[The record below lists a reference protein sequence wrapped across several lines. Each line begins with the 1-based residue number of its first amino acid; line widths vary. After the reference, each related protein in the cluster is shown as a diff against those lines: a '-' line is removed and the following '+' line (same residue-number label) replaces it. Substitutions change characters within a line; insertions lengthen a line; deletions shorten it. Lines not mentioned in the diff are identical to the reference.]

1 VILPSSLAVRLAGF
15 LALGSLAGVVL
26 PAAGWAC
33 VGGLVAL
40 ALAVLVDGLR
50 LPRRPVVT
58 LRHLPRRLSLGE
70 SETILEELRNQAG
83 FGLRVRLTQVEP
95 PDVVLE
101 PLVSPTVT
109 LAARQSGQL
118 RFTATAARRGE
129 RTLLR
134 VRVRVGR
141 PGGLAV
147 RQYAAGEEAVLHVSP
162 NVARVRRYEVLRQS
176 RALTAL
182 GIHHTRVAGLG
193 AEFDHLRSY
202 SRGDDM
208 RRIHWKATARRGHPI
223 SQVVRTERGQSV
235 LIAVDVS
242 HWMGISAG
250 VLSRLDHA
258 VDAALF
264 LAHVARQSGDQ
275 VGLALFGHEVT
286 TFLAPTAKPGQI
298 HRILQALGPV
308 QPRPV
313 HPSYRNLAR
322 YVLSRRLRRSLIVV
336 LTEPADPESARDL
349 TAALAALRARHLPLA
364 VGLQDPTLAALAGE
378 DPQDVLGLCR
388 RLAAGEV
395 QEERAHRLQAQK
407 EHGLQTL
414 DVLPEDLSVSLVNR
428 YLDLKVRGAL

>member
-1 VILPSSLAVRLAGF
+1 MILPSSLAVRLAGF
-15 LALGSLAGVVL
+15 LALGSLSGVVL
-26 PAAGWAC
+26 PPVGWAC
-33 VGGLVAL
+33 VGGLVAI
-40 ALAVLVDGLR
+40 ALAVLADGLR
-50 LPRRPVVT
+50 LPRQPVITV
-58 LRHLPRRLSLGE
+58 RHVPKRLSLGE
-70 SETILEELRNQAG
+70 PETIQEVRSQAP
-83 FGLRVRLTQVEP
+83 FPLQVRLAQVAP
-95 PDVVLE
+95 PDVGLE
-101 PLVSPTVT
+101 PLVSPTV
-109 LAARQSGQL
+109 LLPARGAGQL
-118 RFTATAARRGE
+118 RFVATAARRGQ
-129 RTLLR
+129 RTLAR
-134 VRVRVGR
+134 VRVRAGR
-141 PGGLAV
+141 PGGLAI
-147 RQYAAGEEAVLHVSP
+147 RQYAAGEEAVLDVSP
-162 NVARVRRYEVLRQS
+162 NVARVRRYEMLKQS

-182 GIHHTRVAGLG
+182 GIHRTRAAGLG
-193 AEFDHLRSY
+193 TEFDHLRTY

-250 VLSRLDHA
+250 TLSRLDYA

-264 LAHVARQSGDQ
+264 LSHVARQSGDQ

-286 TFLAPTAKPGQI
+286 TFLAPSARAGQV
-298 HRILQALGPV
+298 HRILDALSPV

-349 TAALAALRARHLPLA
+349 TTALAALRARHLPLM
-364 VGLQDPTLAALAGE
+364 VGFQDPTLAALAE
-378 DPQDVLGLCR
+378 ESPQDVLGLCR
-388 RLAAGEV
+388 RLAVGEV
-395 QEERAHRLQAQK
+395 HEERAHRLRGQR